1 MTRVKRGVI
10 SQKRKR
16 NVLKMAKG
24 YRGQRSKKE
33 RSANDA
39 ISHAGAHA
47 FAHRRDKKNVNRREW
62 QVAINA
68 AVRGEGISYSVFTN
82 KLKKA
87 GVILDRKIL
96 STLADKQPV
105 SFKAVVAKVK

>member
-16 NVLKMAKG
+16 NTLRAAKG

-33 RSANDA
+33 RAANDA
-39 ISHAGAHA
+39 LAHAGANA

-68 AVRGEGISYSVFTN
+68 AVRAEGMSYSIFTN

-87 GVILDRKIL
+87 NISLDRKVL
-96 STLADKQPV
+96 SEMADKEPKA
-105 SFKAVVAKVK
+105 FKAVVEKVK

>member
-16 NVLKMAKG
+16 STLKAAKG

-33 RSANDA
+33 RAANDA
-39 ISHAGAHA
+39 LAHAGANA

-68 AVRGEGISYSVFTN
+68 AVRTEGMSYSVFTN

-87 GVILDRKIL
+87 GVVIDRKIL
-96 STLADKQPV
+96 ATLANENPE
-105 SFKAVVAKVK
+105 SFKAVVEKVK